1 VKREQVDR
9 GNGRL
14 IEQRLL
20 VSHLACET
28 NEIIEVANP
37 GVGFPGSHASMMPWH
52 DDCGLGQCCR
62 QSQGFT
68 TAIDA
73 MARPSPL
80 LCADRVIAVA
90 RRQSL
95 AGSKQA
101 LIADVPR
108 VQPDE
113 TDVSKNAPI
122 VYRNP

>member
-1 VKREQVDR
+1 MLPTIAR
-9 GNGRL
+9 
-14 IEQRLL
+14 I
-20 VSHLACET
+20 
-28 NEIIEVANP
+28 P
-37 GVGFPGSHASMMPWH
+37 
-52 DDCGLGQCCR
+52 
-62 QSQGFT
+62 

-90 RRQSL
+90 RRQSFDF

-101 LIADVPR
+101 LIADVSR

-122 VYRNP
+122 VYRNQ